1 MPGPNKG
8 QKMTKIKRPIRI
20 CGDVAYVPL
29 TQGYEAIIDAADVP
43 LVEGHNWYAGLRKTS
58 IYAVANKKIGI
69 KFTVVYLHRILMFGL
84 GSFEVDHKDGDGL
97 NNMRCNLR
105 EATKSQNMHNM
116 RIKKTNTSGFKG
128 VDFYRRNEK
137 WRSRINFD
145 GNRINLGYFASP
157 EEAHAAYCVASR
169 KLHGE
174 FGRTE

>member
-1 MPGPNKG
+1 
-8 QKMTKIKRPIRI
+8 MTKIKRPIRI

-29 TQGYEAIIDAADVP
+29 TQGYEAIIDASDVH
-43 LVEGHNWYAGLRKTS
+43 LVDGFNWYAGLRGNL

-69 KFTVVYLHRILMFGL
+69 KSTIVYLHRIIMFGL
-84 GSFEVDHKDGDGL
+84 GDFEVDHKDRDGL

-105 EATKSQNMHNM
+105 EATKSQNMHN
-116 RIKKTNTSGFKG
+116 KKKSCNNKSGFKG
-128 VDFYRRNEK
+128 VSFYKNSGK
-137 WRSRINFD
+137 WVARIKLN
-145 GNRINLGYFASP
+145 GNRTFLGYFASP